1 MGNNAKQITIN
12 DLLQI
17 FMQHI
22 RLIIILTL
30 TGTLVA
36 YLYVSYMV
44 TPIYSTSALILVQSS
59 STLESSSTTLNSDKV
74 NMSDINSSVM
84 LANTCSTLFTVDPD
98 MKSIISGA
106 SVSITAIEDSYFLKI
121 TASSS
126 DPHTAANIANL
137 VANTAP
143 GVFKKYFG
151 EAGKVDTVDEASIPS
166 RPSSPDKSRYTMIGL
181 LIGLVLGLGISFLL
195 EMIDT
200 TIKPGDDLYKQYE
213 IPVFAEIVDFEPEGG
228 AKKK

>member
-1 MGNNAKQITIN
+1 MGNNAKQLTVN

-74 NMSDINSSVM
+74 NMSDISSSVM
-84 LANTCSTLFTVDPD
+84 LANTCSTL
-98 MKSIISGA
+98 SIRI
-106 SVSITAIEDSYFLKI
+106 
-121 TASSS
+121 
-126 DPHTAANIANL
+126 
-137 VANTAP
+137 
-143 GVFKKYFG
+143 
-151 EAGKVDTVDEASIPS
+151 
-166 RPSSPDKSRYTMIGL
+166 
-181 LIGLVLGLGISFLL
+181 
-195 EMIDT
+195 
-200 TIKPGDDLYKQYE
+200 
-213 IPVFAEIVDFEPEGG
+213 
-228 AKKK
+228 